1 MQTEQNWERIKELF
15 GGALELDP
23 NQRAAYLDEAC
34 GEDVSLR
41 DELESL
47 LREHDSSTSLLQQ
60 PLQPI
65 PLPELKTGS
74 IGPYQL
80 LSKIGE
86 GGMGQVWLAQRSDG
100 SLKRTVAIKLP
111 YAGFHTRE
119 FLERF
124 NRERDI
130 LASLAHPHIATL
142 YDAGVTEGQPFLVL
156 EYIEGEPITAY
167 SERTQLDVAAQTALF
182 RQVLEAV
189 QYAHSHLV
197 VHRDLKPSNI
207 LVTADGK
214 VKLLDFGI
222 AKLIGSEEA
231 METELTQA
239 GGRILTPDYA
249 APEQITGKGISTA
262 TDIYALGVVLYELL
276 TGVRPWKRDSRRMLE
291 EAILHTDPVPP
302 SVANRERRST
312 LRGDLDAI
320 VLKAL
325 RKEPGQRYATANAF
339 SEDLRRYLA
348 GEPVLAQPESAWYR
362 TRKFLSRRRWAVAS
376 AASVVIALAL
386 GLTVA
391 LWQAHVA
398 RRETRVAAAVDNFL
412 EDIFRA
418 NSSDQQDPVKAR
430 QTTARELLD
439 IGAKKIDG
447 ELADVPEAKLDVLA
461 TLGRM
466 YTDLGLDDQ
475 AVEIQ
480 RKRVSLTRVQSGNT
494 STELANALIDLGGAL
509 HASHS
514 VNQEE
519 AVFFEAQRI
528 LDKRG
533 DFSSRRRGNLL
544 VMLAQHYR
552 SSDLRQA
559 LDYSR
564 QAVDVFRRY
573 PNEPDLAE
581 ALFME
586 GEAFYTLNQPGQA
599 EPLYSEAV
607 RVSQKLDGDPNSNL
621 PRYYAY
627 QGLARQSLMEF
638 AAAEDSLRRAASAAQ
653 KINGDNHVD
662 TLETQLRLGLFLFAT
677 SRTTDGLQHLD
688 RAKDILLRT
697 RGETDPFYMPQVF
710 LEYGWALG
718 SWGHLEDGLAYIT
731 KAAENRRKNRPGTQ
745 YFGQILEKQAAFL
758 IELGRYA
765 EAEKLMD
772 EASAVANQVHA
783 PASYVA
789 VDARAR
795 LLIDT
800 GRADKANLALD
811 NFHPSPA
818 AEGTFSLDA
827 LKLALSRAEL
837 ALALHDSDTATHLAA
852 QADQQ
857 LTSSAARGYLKG
869 LEARAALIEG
879 RAYLLR
885 GRPADA
891 LPFFQRALDLRQ
903 NIMAP
908 VSPAIGD
915 VYVDIANCY
924 FDLGDTARA
933 IAPAAN
939 ARKIFTSHRE
949 LGIQYTRPMRA
960 LDQKLRK
967 ASSLRADVDH
977 L

>member
-1 MQTEQNWERIKELF
+1 MQTEQNWNRIKELF

-23 NQRAAYLDEAC
+23 GLRAAYLDEAC

-41 DELESL
+41 DEIESL
-47 LREHDSSTSLLQQ
+47 LREHDSSSNLMRQ
-60 PLQPI
+60 PLQAFPFSD
-65 PLPELKTGS
+65 LKTRS

-100 SLKRTVAIKLP
+100 ALKRSVAIKLP
-111 YAGFHTRE
+111 YPGLHTRE

-142 YDAGVTEGQPFLVL
+142 YDAGVAEGQPFLVL

-167 SERTQLDVAAQTALF
+167 SERAQLDVRARIVLF

-207 LVTADGK
+207 LVTAGGQ

-231 METELTQA
+231 LETELTQA

-249 APEQITGKGISTA
+249 APEQITGKAISTA
-262 TDIYALGVVLYELL
+262 TDVYALGVVLYELL
-276 TGVRPWKRDSRRMLE
+276 TGLRPWKRDSRRMLE
-291 EAILHTDPVPP
+291 EAILHDDPVLP
-302 SVANRERRST
+302 SVASRERKGT

-398 RRETRVAAAVDNFL
+398 RRETRVATAVDNFL

-418 NSSDQQDPVKAR
+418 NSSDQEDPVKAR

-461 TLGRM
+461 TLGSM
-466 YTDLGLDDQ
+466 YFDLGLDDQ

-480 RKRVSLTRVQSGNT
+480 RKRVSLARVQSGNN
-494 STELANALIDLGGAL
+494 STELANALIDLGGAM

-514 VNQEE
+514 VGQRE
-519 AVFFEAQRI
+519 AVLLEAKQI
-528 LDKRG
+528 LDKSG
-533 DFSSRRRGNLL
+533 DSSSRRRGNLL
-544 VMLAQHYR
+544 VMLAEHYQSLDMSR
-552 SSDLRQA
+552 A

-564 QAVDVFRRY
+564 QAVELFRRY
-573 PNEPDLAE
+573 PRDPYLAE
-581 ALFME
+581 ALSSE
-586 GEAFYTLNQPGQA
+586 GLLLFTLNRSREA
-599 EPLYSEAV
+599 EPLFSEAV
-607 RVSQKLDGDPNSNL
+607 QISRKLDGDPNSNL
-621 PRYYAY
+621 IRLYAY
-627 QGLARQSLMEF
+627 QGQTQQTLMEF
-638 AAAEDSLRRAASAAQ
+638 SAAEDSLRRAASAAK

-662 TLETQLRLGLFLFAT
+662 TLETELRLGLFLVAT
-677 SRTTDGLQHLD
+677 SRTSEGLQHLE
-688 RAKDILLRT
+688 RAKDIVLRT
-697 RGETDPFYMPQVF
+697 RGEADPFYAPQVF

-718 SWGHLEDGLAYIT
+718 GSGHLENGLAYIA
-731 KAAENRRKNRPGTQ
+731 KAVENRRKNRPGTQ
-745 YFGQILEKQAAFL
+745 FLGRMLERQAAFL

-765 EAEKLMD
+765 EAGKLID
-772 EASAVANQVHA
+772 EADVIANHVHA
-783 PASYVA
+783 PASYLA

-800 GRADKANLALD
+800 GRANEANLVLD
-811 NFHPSPA
+811 SFHPAPA

-827 LKLALSRAEL
+827 LKLALSKAEL
-837 ALALHDSDTATHLAA
+837 ALALQDSDTAAHLAA
-852 QADQQ
+852 LADQQ
-857 LTSSAARGYLKG
+857 LTSSMARSYLKG

-885 GRPADA
+885 GRPSDA
-891 LPFFQRALDLRQ
+891 LPLFQRALELRQ
-903 NIMAP
+903 NIMDP

-924 FDLGDTARA
+924 FDLSDTARA
-933 IAPAAN
+933 ITSAAG
-939 ARKIFTSHRE
+939 ARKIFANHRE
-949 LGIQYTRPMRA
+949 LGIQYTRPMHA